1 MKYLIITLAFL
12 FMIRPDT
19 TDLTITITN
28 IKEDKGVVRL
38 AIFDKAS
45 AFPDNADRA
54 YDKAVGEVKN
64 GKSTIVFKG
73 VPHGKYA
80 ISALHDANN
89 DGVINKN
96 AFGIPKEGYGFSN
109 NAMGSFG
116 PPSFNDASFEVNEN
130 KNTHSFKLR
139 N

>member
-19 TDLTITITN
+19 TDLTVTITN
-28 IKEDKGVVRL
+28 LKSETGVVRL

-45 AFPDNADRA
+45 AFPDNADKA
-54 YDKAVGEVKN
+54 YDKAIAEVKN
-64 GKSTIVFKG
+64 GKATVVFKNI
-73 VPHGKYA
+73 PHGKYA
-80 ISALHDANN
+80 ISAFHDANN

-109 NAMGSFG
+109 DAMGSFG
-116 PPSFNDASFEVNEN
+116 PPSFAAASFEVNEN

-139 N
+139 H